1 MEAAMKSIRR
11 SILLSFGIILTAC
24 LVIAAAAGAQPAKK
38 CYNDAG
44 EEIPCD
50 SNYLQTRE
58 AERAAARDS
67 GPAATAVVASATAS
81 PTSTPTS
88 TATPSQ
94 TPMPTVI
101 QAQAAAP
108 PAATAL
114 PTPTPRPSATM
125 VLIPVALLGC
135 AGVLAVILVFLVFR
149 RLPGRR
155 NNPPGG
161 SD

>member
-1 MEAAMKSIRR
+1 MKRIRR
-11 SILLSFGIILTAC
+11 SMLLSFGLILAAC

-58 AERAAARDS
+58 AERATARES
-67 GPAATAVVASATAS
+67 GPVAPAVVASATPS
-81 PTSTPTS
+81 PTVTPTD
-88 TATPSQ
+88 TPAPSQ
-94 TPMPTVI
+94 TPLPTVI
-101 QAQAAAP
+101 QAVEAAP
-108 PAATAL
+108 PLATAR
-114 PTPTPRPSATM
+114 PAPSDRPSATM
-125 VLIPVALLGC
+125 VLIPVLMLGC

-149 RLPGRR
+149 WLPGRR
-155 NNPPGG
+155 NLPPGG